1 MTSVASYAEPAP
13 VGTTVLDV
21 VIPVFNEERT
31 LVQSVETVRDYL
43 HTLPYESR
51 VTIADNASTD
61 ATSLLAHQLAHRY
74 PDVSVVSLTQKGRGR
89 ALKRAWSRSDAEVL
103 VYMDVDLST
112 DLNALLPLV
121 APLLSGHSDL
131 AIGSRLARSA
141 RTTRG
146 PKRELI
152 SRTYNVMLRGALR
165 ARFSDA
171 QCGFKAIRRDVAA
184 HLLPLIEDDEWFFD
198 TELLIVAERAG
209 LRIHEVPV
217 DWVDDPDSRV
227 DIVRTAAADLR
238 GMGRLGWA
246 LLRGRVPLVEVAGAL
261 GRTTARSA
269 GGRLSAQM
277 VVFALIGILVDA
289 RVRRPVR
296 RPARPSRRAGG
307 ERHRPRGDRD
317 RQHGGEP
324 AVHVRVPRTGRGAAP
339 SAARPPGVR
348 LWAGRDER
356 CPVGAASGS
365 RRRASVGRGRAVDG
379 REPLRDRD
387 AIRPDAHLDLQGR
400 TRRGGNRG
408 LSGVRRR
415 NRLSRPPRCT
425 KIDERRRVS
434 LTESDDPW
442 LRNSPSSGASDS

>member
-1 MTSVASYAEPAP
+1 VTAATAYAEQAP
-13 VGTTVLDV
+13 VSTTVLDI
-21 VIPVFNEERT
+21 VIPVHNEERA
-31 LVQSVETVRDYL
+31 LVESVETVRRHL
-43 HTLPYESR
+43 QSLPYESR

-61 ATSLLAHQLAHRY
+61 GTRLLAHQLAHRH
-74 PDVSVVSLTQKGRGR
+74 PDVSVVSLTEKGRGR
-89 ALKRAWSRSDAEVL
+89 ALKQAWSRSDAEVL

-131 AIGSRLARSA
+131 AIGSRLARTA

-152 SRTYNVMLRGALR
+152 SRTYNVMLRRALR

-171 QCGFKAIRRDVAA
+171 QCGFKAIRRDVAT

-246 LLRGRVPLVEVAGAL
+246 LLRGRVPLADVASAL

-277 VVFALIGILVDA
+277 VVFALIGILSTLTYGVLYVA
-289 RVRRPVR
+289 LRGRLGAQEANALALAATAIANTAANRRFTFGFRGPEGALRHQLQGLLVF
-296 RPARPSRRAGG
+296 ACGLGVTSGALWTLRAV
-307 ERHRPRGDRD
+307 RGDGHPLIEVVLLTAANLFVTVMRFVMM
-317 RQHGGEP
+317 RVWIFRGQRAEAET
-324 AVHVRVPRTGRGAAP
+324 AV
-339 SAARPPGVR
+339 
-348 LWAGRDER
+348 
-356 CPVGAASGS
+356 
-365 RRRASVGRGRAVDG
+365 
-379 REPLRDRD
+379 
-387 AIRPDAHLDLQGR
+387 
-400 TRRGGNRG
+400 
-408 LSGVRRR
+408 
-415 NRLSRPPRCT
+415 
-425 KIDERRRVS
+425 
-434 LTESDDPW
+434 
-442 LRNSPSSGASDS
+442 

>member
-1 MTSVASYAEPAP
+1 MTSVASTSPSSETDREISRR
-13 VGTTVLDV
+13 GTILDI
-21 VIPVFNEERT
+21 VIPVHNEERT
-31 LVQSVETVRDYL
+31 LVQSVETVREHL
-43 HTLPYESR
+43 QMLPYESR

-61 ATSLLAHQLAHRY
+61 ATNLLAHQLAHRY
-74 PDVSVVSLTQKGRGR
+74 PDVSVVSLSQKGRGR
-89 ALKRAWSRSDAEVL
+89 ALKQAWSRSDAEVL

-112 DLNALLPLV
+112 NLNALLPLV

-246 LLRGRVPLVEVAGAL
+246 LLRGRVPLAKVGGAL

-269 GGRLSAQM
+269 EGRLSAQM
-277 VVFALIGILVDA
+277 VVFALIGGLSTLAYGVLYVALRGRLGAQEANALALAATAIANTAANRRFTFGFRGPQGALRHQLQGLLVFVCGLGVTSGA
-289 RVRRPVR
+289 LWLL
-296 RPARPSRRAGG
+296 RAV
-307 ERHRPRGDRD
+307 RGDGHPLVEVVLLTAANLFVTVMRF
-317 RQHGGEP
+317 
-324 AVHVRVPRTGRGAAP
+324 VLMRVWIFR
-339 SAARPPGVR
+339 GVR
-348 LWAGRDER
+348 AEAET
-356 CPVGAASGS
+356 VG
-365 RRRASVGRGRAVDG
+365 
-379 REPLRDRD
+379 
-387 AIRPDAHLDLQGR
+387 
-400 TRRGGNRG
+400 
-408 LSGVRRR
+408 
-415 NRLSRPPRCT
+415 
-425 KIDERRRVS
+425 
-434 LTESDDPW
+434 
-442 LRNSPSSGASDS
+442 